1 VSWFNA
7 DRSSESDSSKLG
19 ASRHHHVWSI
29 GRVRIRKL
37 GRTEVTR
44 RTRL

>member
-1 VSWFNA
+1 MSWFNA

-19 ASRHHHVWSI
+19 ASRHHVWSI